1 MSHLADH
8 ERVHGTNIHITE
20 NVAVTLCGGSVF
32 WDTQYEAQLHG
43 VTMRCCLCLYTV
55 LQLYSSKHA
64 FNERLLA
71 LRDKKIQLV
80 DEIGAL
86 VKELKQIQS
95 ILGPQM
101 SKPLPSVPVIHP
113 CETPEK

>member
-1 MSHLADH
+1 MILTYLLTYVCIA
-8 ERVHGTNIHITE
+8 
-20 NVAVTLCGGSVF
+20 
-32 WDTQYEAQLHG
+32 
-43 VTMRCCLCLYTV
+43 

-71 LRDKKIQLV
+71 LRDKKIQMV
-80 DEIGAL
+80 DEINSL

-95 ILGPQM
+95 ILGPQI

-113 CETPEK
+113 CETPEKYLCHILYTVK